1 MIIKESKF
9 GHFLKCVCRGLI
21 DHFTVAGGNEARV
34 DLFFYATLPAL
45 ICNSCCS

>member
-34 DLFFYATLPAL
+34 DLFFMQPFPL
-45 ICNSCCS
+45 